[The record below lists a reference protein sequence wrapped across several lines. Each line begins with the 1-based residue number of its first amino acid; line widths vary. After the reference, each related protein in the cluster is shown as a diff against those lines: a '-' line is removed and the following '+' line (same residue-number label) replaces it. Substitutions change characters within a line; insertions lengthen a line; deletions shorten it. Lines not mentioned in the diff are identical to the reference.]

1 MLDVLKSRLIHLI
14 AALLLFS
21 ALSAQASQEPLS
33 PLDVTMEG
41 FQYPYPVEYLALTME
56 GQPVRMAYMDV
67 APAGTPNGRNV
78 LLLHGRN
85 FGGYYWENTI
95 RFLSD
100 AGYRVVVPDQIGF
113 GKSSKPDLGLSFH
126 ALAHNTRLLL
136 EHLGISRTEV
146 VAHSMG
152 GMLAVRFALMFPG
165 KVEKLVLESPI
176 GLEDYRLMVP
186 YATNDE
192 LERES
197 AAMTRESIDRFY
209 RSYFVR
215 WRPEFQVYADVQY
228 RWTLG
233 PEAGRIHRTAAHTY
247 QMAYEQP
254 VVYEL
259 PLIRAKTLI
268 VGGDA
273 DRTAIGR
280 NRVSSEVRA
289 TMGRFTDLIPAAA
302 REIHDGTAAILPDI
316 GHIAHLEAPE
326 KFHTVLLSFL
336 RR

>member
-1 MLDVLKSRLIHLI
+1 MPESMRSRIVHLFA
-14 AALLLFS
+14 AALILWGP
-21 ALSAQASQEPLS
+21 AAIAGQDAIEPL
-33 PLDVTMEG
+33 DATMEG
-41 FQYPYPVEYLALTME
+41 FPYPYPVEYLALTME
-56 GQPVRMAYMDV
+56 GHPVRMAYMDI
-67 APAGTPNGRNV
+67 APTGMPNGRNV

-95 RFLSD
+95 RVLSD

-113 GKSSKPDLGLSFH
+113 GKSSKPDIGLSFH
-126 ALAHNTRLLL
+126 ALANNTRLLL
-136 EHLGISRTEV
+136 DHLGIARTEV

-152 GMLAVRFALMFPG
+152 GMLAVRFALVFPG
-165 KVEKLVLESPI
+165 KVQKLVLESPI
-176 GLEDYRLMVP
+176 GLEDYRLKVP

-192 LERES
+192 LAHES

-209 RSYFVR
+209 RSYFVH

-233 PEAGRIHRTAAHTY
+233 PDAERIHRTAAHTY

-259 PLIRAKTLI
+259 PLIRSKTLI

-273 DRTAIGR
+273 DRSAIGR

-289 TMGRFTDLIPAAA
+289 TMGRFTELIPTAA
-302 REIHDGTAAILPDI
+302 REISDATAALLADV
-316 GHIAHLEAPE
+316 GHIAHLETPD
-326 KFHTVLLSFL
+326 KFHAVLLSFL
-336 RR
+336 RK

>member
-1 MLDVLKSRLIHLI
+1 MLTSMRSRLIHLL
-14 AALLLFS
+14 AAVLMFS
-21 ALSAQASQEPLS
+21 APAAQASQDPLG

-41 FQYPYPVEYLALTME
+41 FPYPYPVDYLALTME
-56 GQPVRMAYMDV
+56 GQPVRMAYMNV
-67 APAGTPNGRNV
+67 APSGRPNGRNV

-85 FGGYYWENTI
+85 FGGYYWESTI
-95 RFLSD
+95 RLLSD

-113 GKSSKPDLGLSFH
+113 GKSSKPDIGLSFH

-136 EHLGISRTEV
+136 DHLGIAKTHV
-146 VAHSMG
+146 VGHSMG
-152 GMLAVRFALMFPG
+152 GMLSVRFALMFPG
-165 KVEKLVLESPI
+165 QVEKLILESPI
-176 GLEDYRLMVP
+176 GLEDYRLTVP
-186 YATNDE
+186 YATNEE
-192 LERES
+192 LARES

-209 RSYFVR
+209 RSYFVQ
-215 WRPEFQVYADVQY
+215 WQPGFQVYADVQY

-233 PEAGRIHRTAAHTY
+233 PDAERLHRTAAHTY

-259 PLIRAKTLI
+259 PLIRAKTLL

-289 TMGRFTDLIPAAA
+289 TMGRFTELIPAAA
-302 REIHDGTAAILPDI
+302 RQIPDASAAILADV
-316 GHIAHLEAPE
+316 GHIAHIETPE
-326 KFHTVLLSFL
+326 KFHAVLLSFL
-336 RR
+336 RK